1 MLIEIN
7 GSSGGTNYWKRRDPI
22 VFGVKSNISFCLHR
36 MLASCSFLVKDNEK
50 KDEDEWNQ
58 LLKLYL
64 QILFG
69 VGVVRNYEVGTDN
82 IEKSEEKNEGEEK
95 LHISNE

>member
-1 MLIEIN
+1 MYKLTLCKTGKRSILI
-7 GSSGGTNYWKRRDPI
+7 
-22 VFGVKSNISFCLHR
+22 
-36 MLASCSFLVKDNEK
+36 LANLVNLFLS
-50 KDEDEWNQ
+50 Q

-82 IEKSEEKNEGEEK
+82 IEKSEEKNEGEVEK